1 MSQNKQGNVLCW
13 NMRGINSETK
23 QLAIRNAIDLSGC
36 SVVCLQETKRAS
48 FDASFVKQFCPKN
61 FDMFEFVPSVGNSD
75 GLITVWMSSVF
86 TGVPIFSESF
96 ALGVRL
102 TSTQSNDSW
111 TEDWLILGDFNF
123 IRAPDNHYW
132 IKQPGFFDVVQRSWA
147 KRCYAPNAA
156 AVLCKK
162 LKTLRYDLKQWSR
175 KISKLSMLI
184 DNCNKTLLEIDGL
197 EERRRL
203 SAPETNFRVIL
214 KQHLLY
220 LLDCQKA
227 YWKKRCTVRYFKF
240 GDGNTKFFH
249 RVATERYR
257 RNSIASLRLPDNSII
272 HDHVGKEAVLF
283 QAFKER
289 LGCSNQTNMK
299 FDLPRIIKR
308 VEGLQAL
315 SAPFTH
321 EEIDKVVKEMLADR
335 APGPDGFSGSFIKS
349 CWQIIKDDFY
359 RLCSEFHAGT
369 LDLESLNTG
378 FITLIPKIQ
387 SPKTAND
394 YRPITL
400 LNCCLKIL
408 TKLLANRLQR
418 VMLKIIHRNQYGFL
432 KGRSIQDC
440 VAWAYEFI
448 HQCQASGREIA
459 ILKLDFAK
467 AFDTIEHAPMMEIMK
482 CMGFDDRWLGWI
494 KCLFSTAKSS
504 VLLNGTPGRQFFC
517 LCGVRQGDPLSPL
530 IFVLAADLLQA
541 AINDAYRAGDLQL
554 PMPAREGDYPVIQCA
569 DDTILVMPAEETQAK
584 TIKSILQDYASSVGL
599 RINFQKS
606 TLITV
611 NTAADTT
618 SRLAQ
623 VFGCSIGAMPF
634 TYLGL
639 PMGTARP
646 TVTDLMPLAR
656 DELDVLQTS
665 LALLELTEVND
676 AWHTVWGS
684 DELASSKFYLHCFRD
699 MEADDVF
706 KWIWKAKCTNKWKV
720 FAWLLLADRLN
731 TRGLL
736 KRKHMKLRDDN
747 YACLLC
753 HHPPEETV
761 EHLFFHCEFSKACWG
776 KLGIAWPIHGN
787 RVLTEKNSLLS
798 QELEKCRTQ
807 LAVATAELEK
817 SKEAPPGSLDQLNEA
832 LKVTQAG
839 EQEAK
844 RQMAAGDRVLTRVR
858 DEKNKLRDSNT
869 LLGEELKDVRV
880 QLADSVK
887 ENKRLRGSIFSM
899 LFKLASL

>member
-1 MSQNKQGNVLCW
+1 MSQNKQWNVLCW
-13 NMRGINSETK
+13 NMRGINSEKK
-23 QLAIRNAIDLSGC
+23 QLA
-36 SVVCLQETKRAS
+36 
-48 FDASFVKQFCPKN
+48 F
-61 FDMFEFVPSVGNSD
+61 
-75 GLITVWMSSVF
+75 
-86 TGVPIFSESF
+86 
-96 ALGVRL
+96 
-102 TSTQSNDSW
+102 
-111 TEDWLILGDFNF
+111 
-123 IRAPDNHYW
+123 HYW

-147 KRCYAPNAA
+147 KRYYAPNAA
-156 AVLCKK
+156 AVLCQK

-184 DNCNKTLLEIDGL
+184 DNCNKTLLEIDDL

-240 GDGNTKFFH
+240 GDGYTKFFH

-321 EEIDKVVKEMLADR
+321 EEIGKVIKEMPAGR
-335 APGPDGFSGSFIKS
+335 ATVPDGFSGSFIKS

-359 RLCSEFHAGT
+359 RLCSEFH
-369 LDLESLNTG
+369 
-378 FITLIPKIQ
+378 
-387 SPKTAND
+387 
-394 YRPITL
+394 
-400 LNCCLKIL
+400 
-408 TKLLANRLQR
+408 
-418 VMLKIIHRNQYGFL
+418 
-432 KGRSIQDC
+432 
-440 VAWAYEFI
+440 
-448 HQCQASGREIA
+448 
-459 ILKLDFAK
+459 
-467 AFDTIEHAPMMEIMK
+467 
-482 CMGFDDRWLGWI
+482 
-494 KCLFSTAKSS
+494 
-504 VLLNGTPGRQFFC
+504 
-517 LCGVRQGDPLSPL
+517 
-530 IFVLAADLLQA
+530 AADLLQA

-554 PMPAREGDYPVIQCA
+554 PMPAREGDYPVIQYA
-569 DDTILVMPAEETQAK
+569 DDTILVMPADEIQAE
-584 TIKSILQDYASSVGL
+584 TIKSILQDYVSSVRL

-606 TLITV
+606 TLIIV

-618 SRLAQ
+618 SHLAQ

-646 TVTDLMPLAR
+646 TVADLMPLVSSVERKLSTAASLLDLGSKLTLVNSVITSLAIYVMCSIRLPPKILDHLDKLRRYCLWAKNTNDGLKAVSMAAWDLVCRPKHKGGLGVLDLKIQNQGLLLKQLHKFYNHRDIPWVDLVWNTYYDGLVPHASGPCGSFWWKDVMNLAPTYRAVTSVEVGDGSSTLFWKDAWHGDILADSHPRLFSFAKHEDISVKMLLTSPTLGQNFYLPLLVQAR

-665 LALLELTEVND
+665 LASLELTEVND

-684 DELASSKFYLHCFRD
+684 EELASSRFYLHCFRD

-736 KRKHMKLRDDN
+736 KRKHTKLRDDN

-787 RVLTEKNSLLS
+787 RVQLLHAAKNTWGGPMFMDVFIVASWSIWKEHNNMLFRSVTSTIDGWS
-798 QELEKCRTQ
+798 QRFKGDFGMMRHRI
-807 LAVATAELEK
+807 
-817 SKEAPPGSLDQLNEA
+817 KEALVPFVDQIVA
-832 LKVTQAG
+832 L
-839 EQEAK
+839 
-844 RQMAAGDRVLTRVR
+844 L
-858 DEKNKLRDSNT
+858 
-869 LLGEELKDVRV
+869 
-880 QLADSVK
+880 
-887 ENKRLRGSIFSM
+887 
-899 LFKLASL
+899 